1 MHANVCAVEDSA
13 QVSEVEAE
21 QAKRNEKKAR
31 KNEETMR
38 EAAEKKRKRLQLK
51 AELQA
56 QEVRAILKAQANT

>member
-21 QAKRNEKKAR
+21 QAKRNEKKA
-31 KNEETMR
+31 KIEETMR

-56 QEVRAILKAQANT
+56 QEVRAILKAQVNT